1 MNEEERRKEA
11 EKIYNNNPT
20 LKGVPKI
27 RKAMRGLFKTLG
39 NDKNLTGFSISSGGE
54 EFVSLSREDI
64 DRVNNIKRK

>member
-1 MNEEERRKEA
+1 MNEEERGKEA
-11 EKIYNNNPT
+11 EKIYNSNPQ
-20 LKGVPKI
+20 I

-54 EFVSLSREDI
+54 ELVSLSREDI

>member
-11 EKIYNNNPT
+11 EKIYNSN
-20 LKGVPKI
+20 PKI

-54 EFVSLSREDI
+54 ELVSLSREDI